1 MASPPARAGVGLRSL
16 PPSTVTKLGQKPSRH
31 ERSLLQ
37 VDRSTVRLRPN
48 SVSTGTTDRQLEE
61 REQSPHPS
69 QTRSLIITATCGSGV
84 IPRLRRRRR
93 SVAQV
98 RSEERRV
105 GKTSVGTLRSWWS
118 QVQ

>member
-1 MASPPARAGVGLRSL
+1 MAGTGSGMASPPARAGVGLRSL

-48 SVSTGTTDRQLEE
+48 SVSTGTTDRQLEA

-69 QTRSLIITATCGSGV
+69 Q
-84 IPRLRRRRR
+84 
-93 SVAQV
+93 
-98 RSEERRV
+98 RSEKHTSEFQSLMRISYAV
-105 GKTSVGTLRSWWS
+105 FCLKKKTKEQQIL
-118 QVQ
+118 